1 MYRNFNDIPIISII
15 IVTIVGIWGG
25 LMNYNKRLAIAEIK
39 QQELTLSK
47 KVIHFFVDITSSA
60 GIALIIYLGLT
71 GYGLNELIATAVAGI
86 FAHQGT
92 RAIYLIELA
101 IAEKLNLES
110 VKEEIKASKGSKND

>member
-1 MYRNFNDIPIISII
+1 MYKNFNDIPFISMI

-25 LMNYNKRLAIAEIK
+25 LMNYSKRLAIAEIK
-39 QQELTLSK
+39 QQKLTLRK
-47 KVIHFFVDITSSA
+47 KIIHFFVDIISSA
-60 GIALIIYLGLT
+60 GIAIVIFIGLT

-110 VKEEIKASKGSKND
+110 VKKEIQASKGNKNG

>member
-1 MYRNFNDIPIISII
+1 MYKHFSDIPIVSVI

-25 LMNYNKRLAIAEIK
+25 LMNYNKRLAVAEIK
-39 QQELTLSK
+39 QQKLSLGK
-47 KVIHFFVDITSSA
+47 KIVHFFIDITSSA
-60 GIALIIYLGLT
+60 GIALIIYIGLT
-71 GYGLNELIATAVAGI
+71 GYGVNELIATAIAGV

-110 VKEEIKASKGSKND
+110 VKEEIKASKGNKND